1 MTNSFGRQ
9 GGFSLIEVVVSIGL
23 LSVMSILAYQALEV
37 VMATNDRSH
46 DTMSQQVNLRRAW
59 AIIQRDLLHMRNRP
73 FNDGLGQL
81 ERPYETDLSEFGV
94 RFSRGGGPMLASN
107 PSGLMRVYYG
117 LDDERNLVRTTWAIT
132 ASPRYSDGN
141 TRTLLSNVDEVIFEH
156 LSEKNE
162 YSENWPP
169 LNSQSAPMLPK
180 MIRVMIRLKD
190 GDSTSRLFPGVI
202 VE

>member
-46 DTMSQQVNLRRAW
+46 DTMYQQVNLRRAW

>member
-1 MTNSFGRQ
+1 MVLGFSRQ

-23 LSVMSILAYQALEV
+23 LSIMSVMAYQALEV
-37 VMATNDRSH
+37 VMNTNDRSH

-73 FNDGLGQL
+73 FSDGLGQL
-81 ERPYETDLSEFGV
+81 ERPYETDVSEFGV

-107 PSGLMRVYYG
+107 PSGLTRVHYSI
-117 LDDERNLVRTTWAIT
+117 DDSRNLVRTTWAIT

-141 TRTLLSNVDEVIFEH
+141 SRTLLSNVDEVIFEH
-156 LSEKNE
+156 LSEENE

-169 LNSQSAPMLPK
+169 LNSPLAPMLPK
-180 MIRVMIRLKD
+180 MIRVVIILEN

>member
-9 GGFSLIEVVVSIGL
+9 RGFSLIEVVVSIGL

-141 TRTLLSNVDEVIFEH
+141 TRTLLSDVDEVIFEH

>member
-9 GGFSLIEVVVSIGL
+9 RGFSLIEVVVSIGL
-23 LSVMSILAYQALEV
+23 LSVMSIMAYQALEV

-46 DTMSQQVNLRRAW
+46 DTMSRQVNLRRTW

-73 FNDGLGQL
+73 FSDGLGQL
-81 ERPYETDLSEFGV
+81 ERPYETDVSEFGV

-117 LDDERNLVRTTWAIT
+117 LDDARNLVRTTWPIT

-141 TRTLLSNVDEVIFEH
+141 TRTLLSDVDEVIFEH
-156 LSEKNE
+156 LSEENE

-169 LNSQSAPMLPK
+169 LNSISAPMLPK

-190 GDSTSRLFPGVI
+190 GDSTSRLFPGVV

>member
-107 PSGLMRVYYG
+107 PSGLMRVYYS

>member
-1 MTNSFGRQ
+1 VVLGFSRQ

-23 LSVMSILAYQALEV
+23 LSIMSVMAYQALEV
-37 VMATNDRSH
+37 VMNTNDRSH

-73 FNDGLGQL
+73 FSDGLGQL
-81 ERPYETDLSEFGV
+81 ERPYETDVSEFGV

-107 PSGLMRVYYG
+107 PSGLTRVHYSI
-117 LDDERNLVRTTWAIT
+117 DDSRNLVRTTWAIT

-141 TRTLLSNVDEVIFEH
+141 SRTLLSNVDEVIFEH
-156 LSEKNE
+156 LSEENE

-169 LNSQSAPMLPK
+169 LNSPLAPMLPK
-180 MIRVMIRLKD
+180 MIRVVIILEN

>member
-9 GGFSLIEVVVSIGL
+9 RGFSLIEVVVSIGL
-23 LSVMSILAYQALEV
+23 LSVMSIMAYQALEV

-46 DTMSQQVNLRRAW
+46 DTMSRQVNLRRAW

-73 FNDGLGQL
+73 FSDGLGQL
-81 ERPYETDLSEFGV
+81 ERPYETDVSEFGV

-132 ASPRYSDGN
+132 VSPRYSDGN
-141 TRTLLSNVDEVIFEH
+141 TRTLLSDVDEVIFEH
-156 LSEKNE
+156 LSEENE

-169 LNSQSAPMLPK
+169 LNSISAPMLPK

-190 GDSTSRLFPGVI
+190 GDSTSRLFPGVV

>member
-141 TRTLLSNVDEVIFEH
+141 TRTLLSDVDEVIFEH

-190 GDSTSRLFPGVI
+190 GDSTSRLFPGVV

>member
-73 FNDGLGQL
+73 FSDGLGQL
-81 ERPYETDLSEFGV
+81 ERPYETDVSEFGV

-117 LDDERNLVRTTWAIT
+117 LDDARNLVRTTWPIT

-141 TRTLLSNVDEVIFEH
+141 TRTLLSDVDEVIFEH
-156 LSEKNE
+156 LSEENE

-169 LNSQSAPMLPK
+169 LNYISAPMLPK

-190 GDSTSRLFPGVI
+190 GDSTSRLFPGVV

>member
-9 GGFSLIEVVVSIGL
+9 GGFSLIEGVVSIGL
-23 LSVMSILAYQALEV
+23 LSVMSIMAYQALEV

>member
-73 FNDGLGQL
+73 FNDGLGKL

-117 LDDERNLVRTTWAIT
+117 LDDERNLIRTTWAIT

-141 TRTLLSNVDEVIFEH
+141 TRILLSNVDEVIFEH

>member
-117 LDDERNLVRTTWAIT
+117 LDDERNLIRTTWAIT

>member
-141 TRTLLSNVDEVIFEH
+141 TRTLLSDVDEVIFEH

>member
-1 MTNSFGRQ
+1 MINSFGRQ

-117 LDDERNLVRTTWAIT
+117 LDDEHNLVRTTWAIT

-141 TRTLLSNVDEVIFEH
+141 TRTLLSDVDEVIFEH

>member
-141 TRTLLSNVDEVIFEH
+141 TRTLLSDVDEVIFEH

-180 MIRVMIRLKD
+180 MIRVIIKLKD

>member
-9 GGFSLIEVVVSIGL
+9 RGFSLIEVVVSIGL
-23 LSVMSILAYQALEV
+23 LSVMSIMAYQALEV

-46 DTMSQQVNLRRAW
+46 DTMSRQVNLRRAW

-73 FNDGLGQL
+73 FSDGLGQL
-81 ERPYETDLSEFGV
+81 ERPYETDVSEFGI

-107 PSGLMRVYYG
+107 PSGLTRVYYC

-132 ASPRYSDGN
+132 ASPRYNDGN
-141 TRTLLSNVDEVIFEH
+141 TRTLLPNVDEVIFEH
-156 LSEKNE
+156 LSEENE

-169 LNSQSAPMLPK
+169 LNSISAPMLPK

-190 GDSTSRLFPGVI
+190 GDSTSRLFPGVV

>member
-9 GGFSLIEVVVSIGL
+9 RGFSLIEVVVSIGL
-23 LSVMSILAYQALEV
+23 LSVMSIMAYQALEV

-46 DTMSQQVNLRRAW
+46 DTMSRQVNLRRAW

-73 FNDGLGQL
+73 FSDGLGQL
-81 ERPYETDLSEFGV
+81 ERPYETDVSEFGV

-117 LDDERNLVRTTWAIT
+117 LDDARNLVRTTWPIT

-141 TRTLLSNVDEVIFEH
+141 TRTLLSDVDEVIFEH
-156 LSEKNE
+156 LSEENE

-169 LNSQSAPMLPK
+169 LNSISAPMLPK

-190 GDSTSRLFPGVI
+190 GDSTSRLFPGVV

>member
-1 MTNSFGRQ
+1 MTNRFGRQ

-141 TRTLLSNVDEVIFEH
+141 TRTLLSDVDEVIFEH

-180 MIRVMIRLKD
+180 MIRVIIKLKD

>member
-9 GGFSLIEVVVSIGL
+9 RGFSLIEVVVSIGL
-23 LSVMSILAYQALEV
+23 LSVMSIMAYQALEV

-46 DTMSQQVNLRRAW
+46 DTMSRQVNLRRAW

-73 FNDGLGQL
+73 FSDGLGKL
-81 ERPYETDLSEFGV
+81 ERPYETDVSEFGV

-117 LDDERNLVRTTWAIT
+117 LDDARNLVRTTWPIT

-141 TRTLLSNVDEVIFEH
+141 TRTLLSDVDEVIFEH
-156 LSEKNE
+156 LSEENE

-169 LNSQSAPMLPK
+169 LNSISAPMLPK

-202 VE
+202 VD

>member
-46 DTMSQQVNLRRAW
+46 DTMSRQVNLRRAW

-73 FNDGLGQL
+73 FSDGLGQL
-81 ERPYETDLSEFGV
+81 ERPYETDVSEFGV

-117 LDDERNLVRTTWAIT
+117 LDDARNLVRTTWPIT
-132 ASPRYSDGN
+132 ASPRYSDGI
-141 TRTLLSNVDEVIFEH
+141 TRTLLSNVDKVIFEH
-156 LSEKNE
+156 LSEENE

-169 LNSQSAPMLPK
+169 LNSISAPMLPK

-190 GDSTSRLFPGVI
+190 GDSTSRLFPGVV

>member
-81 ERPYETDLSEFGV
+81 ERPYETDLSEFGI

>member
-141 TRTLLSNVDEVIFEH
+141 TRTLLSDVDEVIFEH

-180 MIRVMIRLKD
+180 MIRVMIKLKD

>member
-1 MTNSFGRQ
+1 MTNRFGRQ

-94 RFSRGGGPMLASN
+94 RFSRGGGPMLESN

-156 LSEKNE
+156 LSEENE

-169 LNSQSAPMLPK
+169 LNSLAAPMLPK
-180 MIRVMIRLKD
+180 MVRVMIRLKD

>member
-1 MTNSFGRQ
+1 
-9 GGFSLIEVVVSIGL
+9 
-23 LSVMSILAYQALEV
+23 
-37 VMATNDRSH
+37 
-46 DTMSQQVNLRRAW
+46 
-59 AIIQRDLLHMRNRP
+59 
-73 FNDGLGQL
+73 
-81 ERPYETDLSEFGV
+81 
-94 RFSRGGGPMLASN
+94 MLASN

-117 LDDERNLVRTTWAIT
+117 LDDEHNLVRTTWAIT

-141 TRTLLSNVDEVIFEH
+141 TRTLLSDVDEVIFEH

-180 MIRVMIRLKD
+180 MIRVMIKLKD

>member
-117 LDDERNLVRTTWAIT
+117 LDDERNLIRTTWAIT

-180 MIRVMIRLKD
+180 MIRVMIKLKD

>member
-156 LSEKNE
+156 LSEENE

-180 MIRVMIRLKD
+180 MIRVMIKLKD

>member
-73 FNDGLGQL
+73 FNDGLGRL

>member
-9 GGFSLIEVVVSIGL
+9 RGFSLIEVVVSIGL
-23 LSVMSILAYQALEV
+23 LSVMSIMAYQALEV

-46 DTMSQQVNLRRAW
+46 DTMSRQVNLRRAW

-73 FNDGLGQL
+73 FSDGLGKL
-81 ERPYETDLSEFGV
+81 ERPYETDVSEFGV

-117 LDDERNLVRTTWAIT
+117 LDDARNLVRTTWPIT

-141 TRTLLSNVDEVIFEH
+141 TRTLLSDVDEVIFEH
-156 LSEKNE
+156 LSEENE

-169 LNSQSAPMLPK
+169 LNSISAPMLPK

-190 GDSTSRLFPGVI
+190 GDSTSRLFPGVV

>member
-46 DTMSQQVNLRRAW
+46 DTMSRQVNLRRAW

-132 ASPRYSDGN
+132 VSPRYSDGN
-141 TRTLLSNVDEVIFEH
+141 TRTLLSDVDEVIFEH
-156 LSEKNE
+156 LSEENE

-169 LNSQSAPMLPK
+169 LNSISAPMLPK

-190 GDSTSRLFPGVI
+190 GDSTSRLFPGVV

>member
-9 GGFSLIEVVVSIGL
+9 RGFSLIEVVVSIGL
-23 LSVMSILAYQALEV
+23 LSVMSIMAYQALEV

-46 DTMSQQVNLRRAW
+46 DTMSRQVNLRRAW

-73 FNDGLGQL
+73 FSDGLGQL
-81 ERPYETDLSEFGV
+81 ERPYETDVSEFGV

-141 TRTLLSNVDEVIFEH
+141 TRTLLSDVDEVIFEH

>member
-180 MIRVMIRLKD
+180 MIRVMIKLKD

>member
-9 GGFSLIEVVVSIGL
+9 RGFSLIEVVVSIGL
-23 LSVMSILAYQALEV
+23 LSVMSIMAYQALEV

-46 DTMSQQVNLRRAW
+46 DTMSRQVNLRRTW

-73 FNDGLGQL
+73 FSDGLGQL

-117 LDDERNLVRTTWAIT
+117 LDDARNLVRTTWPIT
-132 ASPRYSDGN
+132 VSPRYSDGN
-141 TRTLLSNVDEVIFEH
+141 TRTLLSDVDEVIFEH
-156 LSEKNE
+156 LSEENE

-169 LNSQSAPMLPK
+169 LNSISAPMLPK

-190 GDSTSRLFPGVI
+190 GDSTSRLFPGVV

>member
-117 LDDERNLVRTTWAIT
+117 LDDARNLVRTTWAIT

>member
-1 MTNSFGRQ
+1 M
-9 GGFSLIEVVVSIGL
+9 
-23 LSVMSILAYQALEV
+23 AYQALEV

-46 DTMSQQVNLRRAW
+46 DTMSRQVNLRRAW

-73 FNDGLGQL
+73 FSDGLGQL
-81 ERPYETDLSEFGV
+81 ERPYETDVSEFGV

-117 LDDERNLVRTTWAIT
+117 LDDARNLVRTTWPIT

-141 TRTLLSNVDEVIFEH
+141 TRTLLSDVDEVIFEH
-156 LSEKNE
+156 LSEENE

-169 LNSQSAPMLPK
+169 LNSISAPMLPK

-190 GDSTSRLFPGVI
+190 GDSTSRLFPGVV

>member
-46 DTMSQQVNLRRAW
+46 DTMSQQVNLRRTW

-73 FNDGLGQL
+73 FNDGLGRL

>member
-9 GGFSLIEVVVSIGL
+9 RGFSLIEVVVSIGL
-23 LSVMSILAYQALEV
+23 LSVMSIMAYQALEV
-37 VMATNDRSH
+37 VMATNVRSH
-46 DTMSQQVNLRRAW
+46 DTMSRQVNLRRAW

-73 FNDGLGQL
+73 FSDGLGQL
-81 ERPYETDLSEFGV
+81 ERPYETDVSEFGV

-117 LDDERNLVRTTWAIT
+117 LDDARNLVRTTWPIT

-141 TRTLLSNVDEVIFEH
+141 TRTLLSDVDEVIFEH
-156 LSEKNE
+156 LSEENE

-169 LNSQSAPMLPK
+169 LNSISAPMLPK

-190 GDSTSRLFPGVI
+190 GDSTSRLFPGVV

>member
-9 GGFSLIEVVVSIGL
+9 RGFSLIEVVVSIGL
-23 LSVMSILAYQALEV
+23 LSVMSIMAYQALEV

-46 DTMSQQVNLRRAW
+46 DTMSRQVNLRRAGGVF
-59 AIIQRDLLHMRNRP
+59 QRGPLPMRNRP
-73 FNDGLGQL
+73 FSDGLGQL
-81 ERPYETDLSEFGV
+81 ERPYETDVSEFGV

-117 LDDERNLVRTTWAIT
+117 LDDAHNLVRTTWPIT

-141 TRTLLSNVDEVIFEH
+141 TRTLLSDVDEVIFEH
-156 LSEKNE
+156 LSEENE

-169 LNSQSAPMLPK
+169 LNSISAPMLPK

-190 GDSTSRLFPGVI
+190 GDSTSRLFPGVV

>member
-1 MTNSFGRQ
+1 MTNSFDRQ

-23 LSVMSILAYQALEV
+23 LSVMSIMAYQALEV

-46 DTMSQQVNLRRAW
+46 DTMSRQVNLRRAW

-73 FNDGLGQL
+73 FSDGLGQL
-81 ERPYETDLSEFGV
+81 ERPYETDVSEFGV

-117 LDDERNLVRTTWAIT
+117 LDDARNLVRTTWPIT

-141 TRTLLSNVDEVIFEH
+141 TRTLLSDVDEVIFEH
-156 LSEKNE
+156 LSEENE

-169 LNSQSAPMLPK
+169 LNSISAPMLPK

-190 GDSTSRLFPGVI
+190 GDSTSRLFPGVV

>member
-81 ERPYETDLSEFGV
+81 ERPYETDLSEFGI

-117 LDDERNLVRTTWAIT
+117 LDDEHNLVRTTWAIT

-141 TRTLLSNVDEVIFEH
+141 TRTLLSDVDEVIFEH

-180 MIRVMIRLKD
+180 MIRVMIKLKD